1 MLMLSVDVLPPGF
14 GALDRR
20 LPPHDGFLF
29 LAEPLDLLLDSEQLL
44 PLSNFIFGGF
54 FLPVLQLDLLE
65 PDVSLDDLY
74 W

>member
-1 MLMLSVDVLPPGF
+1 MSVSF
-14 GALDRR
+14 GALSDC
-20 LPPHDGFLF
+20 LSSHDGFLF